1 MNAGFSR
8 AHERRSFRPHQ
19 AIQVLSKAAC
29 QPRFTQFETVLL
41 SLFFGLESTEVGFD
55 LVNFG
60 CLIQVTIKNQLP

>member
-1 MNAGFSR
+1 M
-8 AHERRSFRPHQ
+8 
-19 AIQVLSKAAC
+19 
-29 QPRFTQFETVLL
+29 L